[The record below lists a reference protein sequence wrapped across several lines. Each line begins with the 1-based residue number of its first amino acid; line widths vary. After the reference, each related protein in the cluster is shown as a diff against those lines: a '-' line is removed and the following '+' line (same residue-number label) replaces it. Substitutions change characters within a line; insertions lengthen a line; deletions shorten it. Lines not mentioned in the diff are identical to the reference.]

1 MAMEED
7 MGLNFRKTLM
17 IAGSALCMS
26 FAATSA
32 NAAVI
37 VLGGGFAQMCYEAA
51 RDANDPAMMQITG
64 SRIDID
70 PLEICTIALSAGD
83 LTTRDLAGT
92 YNNRGVLLFS
102 QGNFTDALRDF
113 DQAIR
118 HANILAE
125 PHVNRG
131 ASLVAMK
138 RWRDAV
144 PSLDRGIELGALEIE
159 KAYYNRAIAH
169 EELGDVRRA
178 YFDYMKAAELSP
190 AWEEP
195 KLQLARFQVRKKG

>member
-1 MAMEED
+1 
-7 MGLNFRKTLM
+7 MGLNFRKATM
-17 IAGSALCMS
+17 IAGTALAMS
-26 FAATSA
+26 LAATGA
-32 NAAVI
+32 KAAVI

-51 RDANDPAMMQITG
+51 RDANDPPMMQITG
-64 SRIDID
+64 SRIDIP
-70 PLEICTIALSAGD
+70 PLEICTIALTAGD
-83 LTTRDLAGT
+83 LTARDLAGT
-92 YNNRGVLLFS
+92 YNNRGVLLFTE
-102 QGNFTDALRDF
+102 GRFTEALQDF

-118 HANILAE
+118 HSNMLAE

-144 PSLDRGIELGALEIE
+144 PSLDKGIELGALELE

-178 YFDYMKAAELSP
+178 YFDYTKAAELSP
-190 AWEEP
+190 TWEEP
-195 KLQLARFQVRKKG
+195 KLQLARFTVRKKS

>member
-1 MAMEED
+1 
-7 MGLNFRKTLM
+7 MGMNFRKIM
-17 IAGSALCMS
+17 MVAGSALCMALP
-26 FAATSA
+26 AAGA
-32 NAAVI
+32 KAAVI

-51 RDANDPAMMQITG
+51 RDADDPTMMQITG
-64 SRIDID
+64 SRIDIP
-70 PLEICTIALSAGD
+70 PLEICTIAINAGD

-102 QGNFTDALRDF
+102 EGRFDEALKDF
-113 DQAIR
+113 DQGIR
-118 HANILAE
+118 FANFLPE
-125 PHVNRG
+125 VHVNRG

-144 PSLDRGIELGALEIE
+144 PSLDRGIELGALELE

-178 YFDYMKAAELSP
+178 YFDYTKAAELSP

-195 KLQLARFQVRKKG
+195 KLQLTRFTVRKK

>member
-1 MAMEED
+1 
-7 MGLNFRKTLM
+7 MGLNFRKMLM

-26 FAATSA
+26 LSATGA

-51 RDANDPAMMQITG
+51 RDVDDPAMMTITG
-64 SRIDID
+64 SRIDIP
-70 PLEICTIALSAGD
+70 PLEICTIALSMGD

-102 QGNFTDALRDF
+102 EGQFSEAIKDF
-113 DQAIR
+113 ELAIR
-118 HANILAE
+118 YANTIAE

-138 RWRDAV
+138 RWADAV
-144 PSLDRGIELGALEIE
+144 PSLNKGIELGALEIE

-178 YFDYMKAAELSP
+178 YFDYTKAAELSP
-190 AWEEP
+190 GWEEP
-195 KLQLARFQVRKKG
+195 KLQLSRFTVRKK

>member
-1 MAMEED
+1 
-7 MGLNFRKTLM
+7 MGLNFRKMTLA
-17 IAGSALCMS
+17 AGGALCMS
-26 FAATSA
+26 FAASNA

-51 RDANDPAMMQITG
+51 RDANDPSMVQITG
-64 SRIDID
+64 SRIDIP
-70 PLEICTIALSAGD
+70 PLEICSIAIGMGD

-92 YNNRGVLLFS
+92 YNNRGVILFS
-102 QGNFTDALRDF
+102 QGNFTEALKDF
-113 DQAIR
+113 DLAIR
-118 HANILAE
+118 YGSTLAE

-144 PSLDRGIELGALEIE
+144 PSLDRGIELGALELE
-159 KAYYNRAIAH
+159 KAYYNRAIAY

-178 YFDYMKAAELSP
+178 YFDYMKAAEISP
-190 AWEEP
+190 TWEDP
-195 KLQLARFQVRKKG
+195 KLQLARFSVRKKS